1 MSLSVFQYSLFNNV
15 NQVNVSLPNIF
26 TSMTMNDVK
35 ENSEAQAMCFINKS
49 FQFVRC
55 PVPGGGGKETG
66 HLH

>member
-35 ENSEAQAMCFINKS
+35 ENSEA
-49 FQFVRC
+49 
-55 PVPGGGGKETG
+55 
-66 HLH
+66 